1 MSSDLSSPYRLDAG
15 ALRER
20 ARRVRLVGFDVDG
33 TLTDGRLWFDDAGV
47 ESKAFHVQ
55 DGLGLR
61 LLEDAGITVAIVTAR
76 ESAAARARARDLR
89 LQHVFTAVKDKR
101 ACLATLGE
109 QLGIGL
115 DSAAYFGDDLPDL
128 CLFGAV
134 ALAGAPGDA
143 HPWVREHAHWTS
155 RAGGGYGAAREFCD
169 LILDA
174 QDRRA
179 SILARY
185 GAP

>member
-1 MSSDLSSPYRLDAG
+1 VSSEPVVSPRIDAREVRL
-15 ALRER
+15 R
-20 ARRVRLVGFDVDG
+20 AARVRLVGFDVDG
-33 TLTDGRLWFDDAGV
+33 TLTDGRLWFDDEGR

-61 LLEDAGITVAIVTAR
+61 LLEDAGIAVAIVTAR

-101 ACLATLGE
+101 ACLAALGE
-109 QLGIGL
+109 SLGIGPEHM
-115 DSAAYFGDDLPDL
+115 AYFGDDLPDL
-128 CLFGAV
+128 CLFGTV
-134 ALAGAPGDA
+134 ALAGAPADA

-155 RAGGGYGAAREFCD
+155 RAGGGAGAAREFCD
-169 LILDA
+169 LILEA

>member
-1 MSSDLSSPYRLDAG
+1 VSSDAAAPRLLDADT
-15 ALRER
+15 LRER
-20 ARRVRLVGFDVDG
+20 AGRLRLVGFDVDG
-33 TLTDGRLWFDDAGV
+33 TLTDGRLWFDDAGR

-55 DGLGLR
+55 DGLGLK
-61 LLEDAGITVAIVTAR
+61 LLEDAGIAVAIVTAR
-76 ESAAARARARDLR
+76 ESAAAQARARDLR

-101 ACLATLGE
+101 ACLGALAEKLGH
-109 QLGIGL
+109 GL
-115 DSAAYFGDDLPDL
+115 EAAGYFGDDLPDL

-143 HPWVREHAHWTS
+143 HPWVREHAHWVS
-155 RAGGGYGAAREFCD
+155 RAPGGAGAAREFCD
-169 LILDA
+169 LILSA
-174 QDRRA
+174 QGRRA